1 MDSGRGQESGQLFQE
16 FQRREDDASCAV
28 GPRVLQFV
36 VNVAVRGLGESFFGD
51 SGAGSV
57 ADQLFESGFIG
68 APSRDGSVEGE
79 THEAYCQ
86 WSCEF
91 GLRFQVIFFELLN
104 EATNVLPL
112 TNSESDFVLSTGC
125 LDSCKRV
132 VAIRVVFRN
141 DLSSAIVLLDEI
153 HAFEDAQSSAS
164 YFFYAV
170 EEFFV
175 GGVVC
180 RVESH
185 GSFVM
190 GNFPSAL
197 DMQHMEVN
205 VKIHMASESLD
216 ESDGTSFEVSC
227 YFVIGIFFVEAPLY
241 GILDRSCDDRVSEPK
256 NLSLKFGIASAHV
269 AQGHRHGEDP
279 LTDDGAGGE
288 DVVGEVRSGFGHATG
303 SATSA
308 EAALFATEGDESL
321 VLAIYATEA

>member
-1 MDSGRGQESGQLFQE
+1 
-16 FQRREDDASCAV
+16 
-28 GPRVLQFV
+28 
-36 VNVAVRGLGESFFGD
+36 
-51 SGAGSV
+51 
-57 ADQLFESGFIG
+57 
-68 APSRDGSVEGE
+68 
-79 THEAYCQ
+79 
-86 WSCEF
+86 
-91 GLRFQVIFFELLN
+91 
-104 EATNVLPL
+104 
-112 TNSESDFVLSTGC
+112 
-125 LDSCKRV
+125 
-132 VAIRVVFRN
+132 
-141 DLSSAIVLLDEI
+141 
-153 HAFEDAQSSAS
+153 
-164 YFFYAV
+164 
-170 EEFFV
+170 
-175 GGVVC
+175 
-180 RVESH
+180 
-185 GSFVM
+185 
-190 GNFPSAL
+190 
-197 DMQHMEVN
+197 MEVN